1 MIGVVNLSL
10 LKNSK
15 IDKVKMAQAF
25 KDFFVDDFSHYL
37 NLANKHL
44 SYVSS
49 QTLDPNG
56 VIVHDGRN

>member
-44 SYVSS
+44 SDVSS